1 MSEQPATSAGTTR
14 PAGEG
19 VDDQEFSSEVGDQTS
34 SDLKTEQV
42 FENEQDGAATDTE
55 VAKADADE
63 LGG

>member
-19 VDDQEFSSEVGDQTS
+19 VDDQEFTEEVGEQTS

-42 FENEQDGAATDTE
+42 FENEKDGAYGETE
-55 VAKADADE
+55 AAKADGDE

>member
-19 VDDQEFSSEVGDQTS
+19 VDDQEFSSEVSDQTS

-42 FENEQDGAATDTE
+42 FENEQDGTYTDTE
-55 VAKADADE
+55 AAKADGDE

>member
-1 MSEQPATSAGTTR
+1 MSDQPATSAGTTR

-19 VDDQEFSSEVGDQTS
+19 VDDQEMAQEVADATS

-42 FENEQDGAATDTE
+42 FENESESTYTDTE
-55 VAKADADE
+55 AAKADADE

>member
-14 PAGEG
+14 PAGED
-19 VDDQEFSSEVGDQTS
+19 VDDQEFASEVGDQTS

-42 FENEQDGAATDTE
+42 FENEKDSTYTETE
-55 VAKADADE
+55 VAKAEADE